1 MSTVIDEI
9 TPRKVFNSR
18 GEETLEVDVITMA
31 GFGRASAPSGASTGR
46 AAVIQ
51 YPKGGVDQA
60 IRKVRE
66 VIAPEL
72 IGMCA
77 DEQETIDHFLHE
89 IDGTKDFSN
98 IGGNTACAVSLAMAE
113 VAASSY
119 DMPLFQHLGGSL
131 VSNLPYPLGNVLGG
145 GKHAGGK
152 APDMQEFL
160 VLPVKAN
167 TFSDGAKA
175 NIMVHKK
182 IGSILEKRDS
192 LFTFGK
198 GAEGGWAPNIK
209 TEDALEIMLKACN
222 ELSEELEVECK
233 VGVDV
238 AASSLWSSKEN
249 RYVYTRDEIK
259 RDPGEQLDFIQH
271 IIKTYNLVYVEDPFH
286 EEDFEGFAQLTKR
299 VKNCLICGDDL
310 FVTNKERLDHGIKM
324 GAANA
329 IIIKTNQVGTI
340 TDAWETVRL
349 AKKNQ
354 YTPIM
359 SHRSGETADAHL
371 AHLSVAFQC
380 PIIKTGVVGGERVV
394 KINELL
400 RIEETLG
407 TRAKM
412 FTLLL

>member
-1 MSTVIDEI
+1 MD
-9 TPRKVFNSR
+9 
-18 GEETLEVDVITMA
+18 
-31 GFGRASAPSGASTGR
+31 
-46 AAVIQ
+46 
-51 YPKGGVDQA
+51 Y
-60 IRKVRE
+60 
-66 VIAPEL
+66 
-72 IGMCA
+72 
-77 DEQETIDHFLHE
+77 
-89 IDGTKDFSN
+89 
-98 IGGNTACAVSLAMAE
+98 
-113 VAASSY
+113 
-119 DMPLFQHLGGSL
+119 
-131 VSNLPYPLGNVLGG
+131 
-145 GKHAGGK
+145 
-152 APDMQEFL
+152 
-160 VLPVKAN
+160 
-167 TFSDGAKA
+167 
-175 NIMVHKK
+175 
-182 IGSILEKRDS
+182 

-209 TEDALEIMLKACN
+209 TEDALEIMLRACN

-249 RYVYTRDEIK
+249 HYVYTRDEIK

-310 FVTNKERLDHGIKM
+310 FVTNKERLAHGIKM

-400 RIEETLG
+400 RIEEILG

-412 FTLLL
+412 FTLLI